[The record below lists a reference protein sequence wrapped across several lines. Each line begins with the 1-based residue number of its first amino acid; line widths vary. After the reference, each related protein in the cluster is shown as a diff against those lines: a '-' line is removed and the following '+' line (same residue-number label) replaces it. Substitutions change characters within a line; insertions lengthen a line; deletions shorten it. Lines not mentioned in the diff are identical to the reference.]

1 MKLAS
6 DMLSEFRREIDDLPA
21 ADAST
26 THCLWSDT
34 DLYRYM
40 NEAAS
45 AVARRTL
52 SYFRVLRLTVTAN
65 DAMVKL
71 PEQRILS
78 IRRAYLETAQRELGQ
93 ANVNQDV
100 LRSDYGLFTRQPDL
114 EQATGVP
121 SQFYLDYL
129 PGFARLYPIPTAADT
144 LVLQAALIPPT
155 IVAAAP
161 LPFTDDDDIHL
172 LRLYMLYRA
181 YSKHDA
187 DTFNPTKAREAERSF
202 DEYSRLRN
210 AEFRRQTR
218 APGTVKAYW

>member
-21 ADAST
+21 ADDST

-52 SYFRVLRLTVTAN
+52 SYFKILRLAVKAH

-78 IRRAYLETAQRELGQ
+78 IRRAYLETAKRELTQG
-93 ANVNQDV
+93 NLNQDV
-100 LRSDYGLFTRQPDL
+100 LRSDYGLFSRQPDF

-121 SQFYLDYL
+121 TQLYLDYL
-129 PGFARLYPIPTAADT
+129 PGFARLYPIPTADDV
-144 LVLQAALIPPT
+144 LVLQAALIPST
-155 IVAAAP
+155 IVSTAP
-161 LPFTDDDDIHL
+161 LPFTDDDDLHL

-187 DTFNPTKAREAERSF
+187 DTFNPTKAREAESAF
-202 DEYSRLRN
+202 NEYSRLRN

-218 APGTVKAYW
+218 APGTIKAYW